1 MKIFKFQD
9 FILEKLGV
17 SEETLKY
24 SDILM
29 KYVKEKFQDFYS
41 NDVSKFEEKLEFEEE
56 IALAVTD
63 KYPIT
68 KIELLVTF
76 DKISNEEFTN
86 RFPTISSRGK
96 HFTTTGACE
105 DFEETEDGKSLL
117 KIEVSGIINEDK
129 FDDVDGLEIELES
142 GLIHEL
148 NHSFEGYNRYKKGKP
163 VIPTSVTYALDI
175 NAADVTD
182 SVWNIW
188 WKEFGYYIYWTE
200 RHELNAMTQDA
211 YPYTNKYSFDE
222 MKRKSPS
229 WDFYQRLSSFDPVL
243 FKQTLVDEIKKSM
256 PGRDPEEVLI
266 EMKDGLA
273 DNIRKFLDGEE
284 NGPDTSIDPILI
296 KKLSVD
302 DFFKYFD
309 KRIKKGAEILRRGII
324 RHYAR

>member
-9 FILEKLGV
+9 FILERLGV

-41 NDVSKFEEKLEFEEE
+41 KDVTRFEEKLEFEEE
-56 IALAVTD
+56 IASAVTD

-76 DKISNEEFTN
+76 DRISNEEFSSKY
-86 RFPTISSRGK
+86 PVISSRGK

-105 DFEETEDGKSLL
+105 DFEETEDGKALL
-117 KIEVSGIINEDK
+117 KIEVGGIINKDK
-129 FDDVDGLEIELES
+129 FDDVNGLEIELES
-142 GLIHEL
+142 GLVHEL
-148 NHSFEGYNRYKKGKP
+148 NHSFEGYNRYKKDKP
-163 VIPTSVTYALDI
+163 VISTSVTYALDV
-175 NAADVTD
+175 NAANVPDN
-182 SVWNIW
+182 VWNIW
-188 WKEFGYYIYWTE
+188 WKDFGYYIYWTE

-211 YPYTNKYSFDE
+211 FPYTKKYSFDE
-222 MKRKSPS
+222 MKEKTPS
-229 WDFYQRLSSFDPVL
+229 WDFYQRLASFDPL
-243 FKQTLVDEIKKSM
+243 SFKQTLVDEIKKSM
-256 PGRDPEEVLI
+256 PDRDPEEVLT
-266 EMKDGLA
+266 EMKNGLA
-273 DNIRKFLDGEE
+273 GNITKFLDSEE
-284 NGPDTSIDPILI
+284 NGPDTSIDPELI

-302 DFFKYFD
+302 DFLKYFD